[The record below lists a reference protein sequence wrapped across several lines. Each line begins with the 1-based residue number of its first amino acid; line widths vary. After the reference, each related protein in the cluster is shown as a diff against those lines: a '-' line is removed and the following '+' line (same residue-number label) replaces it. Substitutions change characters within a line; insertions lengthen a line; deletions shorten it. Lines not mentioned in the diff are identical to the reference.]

1 MSKEPG
7 DFQAGLGPWR
17 WLGFRRFLAAWPM
30 PAIVLP
36 VPAVTIYPGDTIRE
50 NAIVDHD
57 FGSGGPMQGAAIK
70 SRAALIGKVAR
81 HTLLPGL
88 PISFNAVGEPR
99 LVVDGQKVRVIFEQD
114 GLDDRDLLCRPAGG
128 RGRRCHLRP
137 QSRQRADDFR
147 NCAVGW
153 VGAGGRLMVA
163 SLPCSGLLLAAF
175 GAQAAVRIKDISSI
189 EGVRDNQLLGYGL
202 VVGLQN
208 TGDTLLNSTFTQQAL
223 QSMLDRM
230 GINVRGTGMRTRNVA
245 GVLVTADV
253 PPFVTPGTRID
264 VTVSSLGDATSLMG
278 GTLILTSLNGVDGQ
292 TYAIAQGQVAVS
304 GYSAAG
310 QAESVTENVPTA
322 GRIANGA
329 LMERPVPGDLADLG
343 PLTFEL
349 KNPDFATAARVADAI
364 NAFSTALLSRNVAR
378 QRDQRSIDVDP
389 PPQVNKARFIAEIGE
404 LDVEPDMPARVV
416 MDARSGAVVISQD
429 VQISTVAVTYGN
441 ITVRVT
447 ETPQV
452 SQPAPF
458 SHGRTVVVPN
468 TQINVDQ
475 PDGTIA
481 IVHGPSLRT
490 LVAGLNQIGLKPS
503 GIIAILQAIK
513 AAGALQADLIVE

>member
-1 MSKEPG
+1 M
-7 DFQAGLGPWR
+7 LR
-17 WLGFRRFLAAWPM
+17 LCLVLA
-30 PAIVLP
+30 
-36 VPAVTIYPGDTIRE
+36 
-50 NAIVDHD
+50 
-57 FGSGGPMQGAAIK
+57 
-70 SRAALIGKVAR
+70 
-81 HTLLPGL
+81 
-88 PISFNAVGEPR
+88 
-99 LVVDGQKVRVIFEQD
+99 
-114 GLDDRDLLCRPAGG
+114 LC
-128 RGRRCHLRP
+128 
-137 QSRQRADDFR
+137 FT
-147 NCAVGW
+147 
-153 VGAGGRLMVA
+153 
-163 SLPCSGLLLAAF
+163 AF
-175 GAQAAVRIKDISSI
+175 GADAVVRIKDISSL
-189 EGVRDNQLLGYGL
+189 EGVRDNQVLGYGL

-223 QSMLDRM
+223 ESMLDRM
-230 GINVRGTGMRTRNVA
+230 GINVRGTAMRTRNVA
-245 GVLVTADV
+245 AVLVTADV

-278 GTLILTSLNGVDGQ
+278 GTLVLTALNGVDGQ

-304 GYSAAG
+304 GYSAEG
-310 QAESVTENVPTA
+310 DAESVTENVPTA

-329 LMERPVPGDLADLG
+329 LMEREVPGDLEELG

-349 KNPDFATAARVADAI
+349 RNPDFTTAERVTDAI
-364 NAFSTALLSRNVAR
+364 NAFAQRRYGRMLAR
-378 QRDQRSIDVDP
+378 QRDQRSIDVDAP
-389 PPQVNKARFIAEIGE
+389 PDVDKARFIADLGQ

-458 SHGRTVVVPN
+458 SQGKTVVVPN
-468 TQINVDQ
+468 TQINIDQ
-475 PDGTIA
+475 PGGTIA